1 MTTEKTTRSPRAL
14 RFAEAGILFVLMLAI
29 VVTIGVKMGN
39 DKPVAVT
46 AVERPDNAAL
56 AAAVIEARQ
65 EAASAETV
73 AAPTP
78 ETFVADEQP
87 VAADPLARYATA
99 TPAVIYQD
107 GEAAYYDRDYDS
119 AADLFTLYTEQRPA
133 NAWGHYML
141 GLALWK
147 SGAVVEA
154 ETALAVA
161 IDLKPDH
168 VKSLVNMA
176 RVRLELARADEA
188 LAPVEDAL
196 SIDPEYTDGYRVL
209 GRVLHTLGRSDEALD
224 AYHEALARR
233 SDDPWS
239 LNNLGLIHL
248 EMNAPE
254 AALAPLARAAELAP
268 ETAVILNNLGM
279 ALERTGHAE
288 QAALAYEVA
297 ADAGHA
303 KADVSLARL
312 EAFLADGGTAGETL
326 DLAALAASFEA
337 LPRYAAESAGINGV
351 VDDAPDSTMSA
362 DADSAVVAD
371 EEPTAVALGDGGL

>member
-133 NAWGHYML
+133 NAWGH
-141 GLALWK
+141 
-147 SGAVVEA
+147 
-154 ETALAVA
+154 
-161 IDLKPDH
+161 
-168 VKSLVNMA
+168 
-176 RVRLELARADEA
+176 
-188 LAPVEDAL
+188 
-196 SIDPEYTDGYRVL
+196 
-209 GRVLHTLGRSDEALD
+209 
-224 AYHEALARR
+224 
-233 SDDPWS
+233 
-239 LNNLGLIHL
+239 
-248 EMNAPE
+248 
-254 AALAPLARAAELAP
+254 
-268 ETAVILNNLGM
+268 
-279 ALERTGHAE
+279 
-288 QAALAYEVA
+288 
-297 ADAGHA
+297 
-303 KADVSLARL
+303 
-312 EAFLADGGTAGETL
+312 
-326 DLAALAASFEA
+326 
-337 LPRYAAESAGINGV
+337 
-351 VDDAPDSTMSA
+351 
-362 DADSAVVAD
+362 
-371 EEPTAVALGDGGL
+371 